1 MRNLAPLICKVHF
14 MDGKTKAVSIM
25 PCDTTQDV
33 LSKVAKKIG
42 LQSVEGWS
50 IYEVRNNGLFHF

>member
-1 MRNLAPLICKVHF
+1 